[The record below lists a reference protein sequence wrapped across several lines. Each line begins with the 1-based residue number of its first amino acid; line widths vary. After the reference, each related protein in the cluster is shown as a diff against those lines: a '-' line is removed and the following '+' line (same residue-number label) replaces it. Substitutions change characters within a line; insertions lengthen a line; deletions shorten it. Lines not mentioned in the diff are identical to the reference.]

1 MKGAGFCLLFQG
13 FYYIEVYYIESRVYL
28 QKKVNNNYL
37 HLPFLLCLVVA
48 IEVFSFFIDS
58 MIEGIIFLRL
68 FKTFVL

>member
-1 MKGAGFCLLFQG
+1 MGAGFCSLYRGSLYRGLSVFT
-13 FYYIEVYYIESRVYL
+13 
-28 QKKVNNNYL
+28 KKVNNNYL